1 MRDAT
6 LEEILASL
14 GITHARDGGSVND
27 GRHVLTRGGE
37 TLGRYDGLLR
47 DAQEMIARQRAEIAA
62 ISPIIEAARRRGD
75 VDIDALVDRLAPIFN
90 RKLRERA

>member
-37 TLGRYDGLLR
+37 TLGRYD
-47 DAQEMIARQRAEIAA
+47 AF
-62 ISPIIEAARRRGD
+62 EAWDLVRRETEG
-75 VDIDALVDRLAPIFN
+75 
-90 RKLRERA
+90 EE